1 MIIKLVVILQILN
14 KDFTNNLTFRIIV
27 FLSLFTLFWSNN
39 LSGDY
44 FYFSCYALILTFG
57 IVHGANDILILL
69 KGKTVNRKTVITKTL
84 KYFSVVVLI
93 CLVFFNLPIISL
105 LFFLLFS
112 AYHFGEQQWTI
123 FENNNSKSLTL
134 FYFFFGSLIF
144 IILFTINS
152 AEVSDVIFDIT
163 AFYIPEK
170 AYGLILVAL
179 LLINVVFLL
188 INYKILKAQL
198 FHQFILFTVMLIV
211 FSFFDLL
218 PAFAV
223 YFVFF
228 HSIPSIIEQA
238 EYLFED
244 SSAKSFKKF
253 IIKGFA
259 YWLIAILFLAFLYLI
274 IKDKIDFSLGVF
286 FSFLAAITFPHVLV
300 IYKMKEITRKK

>member
-1 MIIKLVVILQILN
+1 MN
-14 KDFTNNLTFRIIV
+14 KEYTNNLTFRIIV
-27 FLSLFTLFWSNN
+27 FLSLFTLFLSNN
-39 LSGDY
+39 LSGEY

-57 IVHGANDILILL
+57 IIHGANDILLL
-69 KGKTVNRKTVITKTL
+69 MKGKNTDKKTVINNTL
-84 KYFSVVVLI
+84 KYFSIVVLI
-93 CLVFFNLPIISL
+93 CIVFFNLPAISL

-123 FENNNSKSLTL
+123 FENNNSNSLTL

-144 IILFTINS
+144 TILFTINS
-152 AEVSDVIFDIT
+152 EEVSDVILDIT
-163 AFYIPEK
+163 NFYIPQN
-170 AYGLILVAL
+170 AYGLS
-179 LLINVVFLL
+179 LLILSVVNILFMLL
-188 INYKILKAQL
+188 NYRILKPQL
-198 FHQFILFTVMLIV
+198 FHQFILFVVMLIV
-211 FSFFDLL
+211 FSIFELL

-223 YFVFF
+223 YFVFY

-259 YWLIAILFLAFLYLI
+259 YWLIAILFLVFLYMI
-274 IKDKIDFSLGVF
+274 VKDQIDFSLGIF

>member
-1 MIIKLVVILQILN
+1 MN
-14 KDFTNNLTFRIIV
+14 KEYTNNLTFRIII
-27 FLSLFTLFWSNN
+27 FLSLFTLFLSNN

-44 FYFSCYALILTFG
+44 FYFTCYALILTFG
-57 IVHGANDILILL
+57 IIHGANDILILL
-69 KGKTVNRKTVITKTL
+69 KGKKATTKAVINKTL
-84 KYFSVVVLI
+84 KYFFIVVLI
-93 CLVFFNLPIISL
+93 CLVFFNLPTISL

-123 FENNNSKSLTL
+123 FENKNSNTLTL

-144 IILFTINS
+144 LILFTIN
-152 AEVSDVIFDIT
+152 AKEVSEVIFDIT
-163 AFYIPEK
+163 EFYIPEK
-170 AYGLILVAL
+170 AYGLSLTIFLIINFI
-179 LLINVVFLL
+179 LLI
-188 INYKILKAQL
+188 INYKILRAQL
-198 FHQFILFTVMLIV
+198 FHQFILFSVMLIV
-211 FSFFDLL
+211 FSFFELL

-238 EYLFED
+238 EFLFED

-259 YWLIAILFLAFLYLI
+259 YWLIAIFFLAFLYLI
-274 IKDKIDFSLGVF
+274 VKDKIDFSLGIF

-300 IYKMKEITRKK
+300 IYKMKEITRKN

>member
-1 MIIKLVVILQILN
+1 MN
-14 KDFTNNLTFRIIV
+14 KKYTNNLTFRIIV
-27 FLSLFTLFWSNN
+27 FLSLFTLFLSNN
-39 LSGDY
+39 LSGEY

-57 IVHGANDILILL
+57 IIHGANDILLL
-69 KGKTVNRKTVITKTL
+69 MKGKNTDKKTVINNTL
-84 KYFSVVVLI
+84 KYFSIVVLI
-93 CLVFFNLPIISL
+93 CIVFFNLPVISL

-123 FENNNSKSLTL
+123 FENNNSSSLTL

-144 IILFTINS
+144 TILFTINS
-152 AEVSDVIFDIT
+152 EEVSDVILDIT
-163 AFYIPEK
+163 NFYIPQN
-170 AYGLILVAL
+170 AYGLSLLILSVVNILFL
-179 LLINVVFLL
+179 LL
-188 INYKILKAQL
+188 NYRILKPQL
-198 FHQFILFTVMLIV
+198 FHQFILFVVMLIV
-211 FSFFDLL
+211 FSIFELL

-223 YFVFF
+223 YFVFY

-259 YWLIAILFLAFLYLI
+259 YWLIAILFLVFLYLI
-274 IKDKIDFSLGVF
+274 IKDKIDFSLGIF

>member
-1 MIIKLVVILQILN
+1 MQRRFNQLN
-14 KDFTNNLTFRIIV
+14 KEFTNNFTFRITV

-44 FYFSCYALILTFG
+44 FYFACYALILTFG
-57 IVHGANDILILL
+57 IIHGANDILILL
-69 KGKTVNRKTVITKTL
+69 KGKKTNNYTILNETF
-84 KYFSVVVLI
+84 KYFSIVVVI
-93 CLVFFNLPIISL
+93 CLIFFNLPIISM
-105 LFFLLFS
+105 LFFILFS

-134 FYFFFGSLIF
+134 FYFAFGSLIF
-144 IILFTINS
+144 LILFTLNS
-152 AEVSDVIFDIT
+152 IEVSDVIYDIT
-163 AFYIPEK
+163 SYYIPQR
-170 AYGLILVAL
+170 AYKISLIC
-179 LLINVVFLL
+179 LIIINSIFLL
-188 INYKILKAQL
+188 INYKTLRPQL
-198 FHQFILFTVMLIV
+198 FHQFILFLVMLIV
-211 FSFFDLL
+211 FSVLDLL

-253 IIKGFA
+253 IIKGLG
-259 YWLIAILFLAFLYLI
+259 YWLIAIIFLGILYLI
-274 IKDKIDFSLGVF
+274 IKDKIDFSLGIF

-300 IYKMKEITRKK
+300 IYKMKQITRKN

>member
-1 MIIKLVVILQILN
+1 MN
-14 KDFTNNLTFRIIV
+14 KEYTNNLTFRIIV
-27 FLSLFTLFWSNN
+27 FLSLFTLFLSNN
-39 LSGDY
+39 LSGEY

-57 IVHGANDILILL
+57 IIHGANDILLL
-69 KGKTVNRKTVITKTL
+69 MKGKNTDKKTVINNTL
-84 KYFSVVVLI
+84 KYFSIVVLI
-93 CLVFFNLPIISL
+93 CIVFFNLPAISL

-123 FENNNSKSLTL
+123 FENNNSNSLTL

-144 IILFTINS
+144 TILFTINS
-152 AEVSDVIFDIT
+152 EEVSDVILDIT
-163 AFYIPEK
+163 NFYIPQN
-170 AYGLILVAL
+170 AYGLSLLILSVVNILFL
-179 LLINVVFLL
+179 LL
-188 INYKILKAQL
+188 NYRILKPQL
-198 FHQFILFTVMLIV
+198 FHQFILFVVMLIV
-211 FSFFDLL
+211 FSIFELL

-223 YFVFF
+223 YFVFY

-259 YWLIAILFLAFLYLI
+259 YWLIAILFLVFLYLI
-274 IKDKIDFSLGVF
+274 IKDKIDFSLGIF

>member
-1 MIIKLVVILQILN
+1 MN
-14 KDFTNNLTFRIIV
+14 KDYTNNLTFRIIV
-27 FLSLFTLFWSNN
+27 FLSLFTLFLGKN
-39 LSGDY
+39 LSGEN
-44 FYFSCYALILTFG
+44 FYYSCYALILTFG

-69 KGKTVNRKTVITKTL
+69 KGKIADRRTVINKTL
-84 KYFSVVVLI
+84 KYFSIVVLI
-93 CLVFFNLPIISL
+93 CLVFFKLPEISL

-123 FENNNSKSLTL
+123 FENNNSILLTL

-144 IILFTINS
+144 TILFTINS
-152 AEVSDVIFDIT
+152 EEVSDVILDIT
-163 AFYIPEK
+163 NFYIPQN
-170 AYGLILVAL
+170 AYGLS
-179 LLINVVFLL
+179 LLILSVVNILFMLL
-188 INYKILKAQL
+188 NYRILKPQL
-198 FHQFILFTVMLIV
+198 FHQFILFVVMLIV
-211 FSFFDLL
+211 FSIFELL

-223 YFVFF
+223 YFVFY

-259 YWLIAILFLAFLYLI
+259 YWLIAILFLVFLYLI
-274 IKDKIDFSLGVF
+274 IKDKIDFSLGIF

>member
-1 MIIKLVVILQILN
+1 MLN
-14 KDFTNNLTFRIIV
+14 QEFTNNFTFRIIV

-57 IVHGANDILILL
+57 IIHGANDILILL
-69 KGKTVNRKTVITKTL
+69 KGKKVTTKAVISKTL
-84 KYFSVVVLI
+84 RYFSIVVLI
-93 CLVFFNLPIISL
+93 CLFFFNLPMISL

-123 FENNNSKSLTL
+123 FENKNSNTLTL

-144 IILFTINS
+144 LILFTIN
-152 AEVSDVIFDIT
+152 AKEVSEVIFDIT
-163 AFYIPEK
+163 EFYIPEK
-170 AYGLILVAL
+170 AYGLSLTIFLIINFI
-179 LLINVVFLL
+179 LLI
-188 INYKILKAQL
+188 INYKILRAQL
-198 FHQFILFTVMLIV
+198 FHQFILFSVMLIV
-211 FSFFDLL
+211 FSFFELL

-238 EYLFED
+238 EFLFED

-259 YWLIAILFLAFLYLI
+259 YWLIAIFFLAFLYLI
-274 IKDKIDFSLGVF
+274 VKDKIDFSLGIF

-300 IYKMKEITRKK
+300 IYKMKEITRKN